1 MEAARQEYRMAGTR
15 RPYLRQSYRYEYMLG
30 TTFKSVGGYLDT
42 CCLRNSDSADGCAVS
57 AQCRR
62 WWDKKCNRTRP
73 ELSDE
78 EIVAIIAQFEEVREG
93 WLQRKAPSEP
103 ARSRLPVTC

>member
-1 MEAARQEYRMAGTR
+1 MAGTR
-15 RPYLRQSYRYEYMLG
+15 RPYLRHSYRYEYMLG
-30 TTFKSVGGYLDT
+30 TTFKSVGGYLDL
-42 CCLRNSDSADGCAVS
+42 CCLRNADNDDGCAVS

-73 ELSDE
+73 ELSEE

-93 WLQRKAPSEP
+93 WLQRKALPVP
-103 ARSRLPVTC
+103 ARARLPVNC